1 MPVVSSSSPPESHAV
16 GSASS
21 EMCTHRTGASA
32 ASSPA
37 TSSSP
42 RSRASSRT
50 VSIRPR
56 SSSALHLL
64 PGLLERRAQDRLD
77 LGEVLGAGDERR
89 AERDDGVAAV
99 VGAADQ
105 AAAEQLARQEAA
117 QKPLGLLVGERRLR
131 VAVLDELDGLEV
143 AGAAHVADD
152 GDVAQR
158 LEHRA
163 EGGLVGA
170 DVVE

>member
-21 EMCTHRTGASA
+21 EMCTQRTGASA

-89 AERDDGVAAV
+89 GGVGGR
-99 VGAADQ
+99 GAAGAGAGDQ
-105 AAAEQLARQEAA
+105 AAGGRGGRRRGRRGGGVTARPTGGRGEATRT
-117 QKPLGLLVGERRLR
+117 P
-131 VAVLDELDGLEV
+131 
-143 AGAAHVADD
+143 
-152 GDVAQR
+152 
-158 LEHRA
+158 RA
-163 EGGLVGA
+163 
-170 DVVE
+170 